1 MKKLLSLIGAMS
13 IVGSGAATVISCSD
27 NSTSDKQKTDAIK
40 NKITNVD
47 LTVPSG
53 TNPDTSN
60 RITTAAIRITLQ
72 SVNPTLSDSDLED
85 ITFVKTTLQSGTPV
99 KVTATIAVGS
109 AKETVGLNVT
119 WAQSNQQKAD
129 AIKNKITNVNLTVP
143 AGTNPDTAN
152 PATITAMK
160 EALQTANPTLTDD
173 DLSTITFASATLQ
186 TGTSVIVPIT
196 ITVGTVG
203 TATADKDI
211 TVTLSQS
218 DQQKADA
225 IKAKITNVNLTVPA
239 GTNPD
244 TTNKDTIVA
253 IKKALQTANPTLTD
267 DDLVTITF
275 VQTTLQVGG
284 SVVVTATITVGSA
297 KDTVDLNVTLSASDQ
312 QKVDAVRDKITDTNL
327 TVPPGTNPDT
337 TNTITIA
344 TIEIV
349 LQSANPTLTDSDLS
363 IIQFASA
370 TLQAGTP
377 ETVTA
382 TITAGKASDTVDL
395 SVTLAVSDQQK
406 ADAIKGKIAKVN
418 LTVPAGTNPDTT
430 NPATIAAIKKALQTA
445 NPTLTDD
452 DLATITFGSATLQ
465 AGTSVIVP
473 VTITVGTA
481 TADKDITVTLTQSDQ
496 QKADAIK
503 AKITNVDLIAP
514 AGTNPDTTNKDTI
527 AAIKKALQTANP
539 AVTSDDLATITFAST
554 TLQVDIGVL
563 VTATITVGS
572 ATDTVDLNVK
582 LAETD
587 QQKADA
593 IRNEITNVNLT
604 VPAGTNP
611 DTTNADTIAA
621 IKKAL
626 QTANPAVT
634 SDDLATITFA
644 KATLQTDLSVEV
656 AATITVGT
664 AKATI
669 SLNITLYSA
678 DQEKAD
684 AIKNKITTTDIALPT
699 GTNPST
705 KTGGTQAA
713 IKKALQT
720 ANPTLTNDD
729 LAKIIFSITTLI
741 PGGSVSVQANIEVGA
756 AVATKNIN
764 VTLNGTDQQKANAIK
779 GKITFPIAIIP
790 YDGKPTESTNDPGVA
805 QKIKESLKETNPQL
819 TDDDLAKITFALIDI
834 NTGSLQ
840 GVVATITVGQA
851 KTTILLSVGIANPP
865 S

>member
-1 MKKLLSLIGAMS
+1 MS

-109 AKETVGLNVT
+109 AKDTVGLNVT

-173 DLSTITFASATLQ
+173 DLATITFGSATLQ

-196 ITVGTVG
+196 ITVGT
-203 TATADKDI
+203 ATADKEV

-244 TTNKDTIVA
+244 TTNKDTIAAV
-253 IKKALQTANPTLTD
+253 KKALQTANPTLTD

-284 SVVVTATITVGSA
+284 SVVVTANITVGTA

-344 TIEIV
+344 TIKIV

-370 TLQAGTP
+370 TLQAGAP

-430 NPATIAAIKKALQTA
+430 NPAAIAAIKKALQTA

-473 VTITVGTA
+473 ITITVGAA
-481 TADKDITVTLTQSDQ
+481 TADKDITVTLSQSDQ

-514 AGTNPDTTNKDTI
+514 AGTNPDTTTKDTI

-539 AVTSDDLATITFAST
+539 AVTSDDLATITFASA

-593 IRNEITNVNLT
+593 IKARITNVDLT

-634 SDDLATITFA
+634 SDDLAAITFA

-656 AATITVGT
+656 ATTITVGT
-664 AKATI
+664 AKAAIT
-669 SLNITLYSA
+669 LNITLYSA

-684 AIKNKITTTDIALPT
+684 AIKNKITTTDITLPT

-705 KTGGTQAA
+705 KTDGTQAA
-713 IKKALQT
+713 MRKALQT

-764 VTLNGTDQQKANAIK
+764 VTLKGTDQQKANAIK

-840 GVVATITVGQA
+840 GVATTITVGQA
-851 KTTILLSVGIANPP
+851 KATILLSVGIANPP